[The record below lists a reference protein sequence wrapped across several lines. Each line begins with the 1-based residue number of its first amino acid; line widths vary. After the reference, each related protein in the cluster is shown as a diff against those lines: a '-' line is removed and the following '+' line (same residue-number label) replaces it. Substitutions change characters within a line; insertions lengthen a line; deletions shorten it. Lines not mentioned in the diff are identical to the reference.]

1 MMMTVGEAA
10 KAVGVSPKAIR
21 VWESRGL
28 IPQIQRTATGY
39 RTFTETDLAS
49 LRFIRQA
56 KALGLTLAEIGDVL
70 DLRQAGASP
79 CGRVV
84 QAIDAHLSAI
94 DRSIADLVQLR
105 TTLAATRTAA
115 ESDCPDEGGAGVCHL
130 IERNAGRRQ

>member
-1 MMMTVGEAA
+1 MAVMTVGEAA
-10 KAVGVSPKAIR
+10 KAVGVSSKAIR

-28 IPQIQRTATGY
+28 IPHAERTKSGY
-39 RTFTETDLAS
+39 RTFNETDLAS

-84 QAIDAHLSAI
+84 QAFDTHLATI
-94 DRSIADLVQLR
+94 DRTIADLVQLR
-105 TTLAATRTAA
+105 RTLSLARDAAN
-115 ESDCPDEGGAGVCHL
+115 EICPIDQTGIVCHI
-130 IERNAGRRQ
+130 IERI